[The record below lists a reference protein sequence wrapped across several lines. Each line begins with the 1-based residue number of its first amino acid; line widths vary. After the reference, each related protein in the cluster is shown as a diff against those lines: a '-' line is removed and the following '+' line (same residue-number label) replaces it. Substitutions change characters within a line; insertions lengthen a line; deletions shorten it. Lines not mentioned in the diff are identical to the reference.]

1 MNSGNRTLV
10 SAVLLCLALV
20 LLSAFVFVGAP
31 KQAERPWLDA
41 ALAAAEWIGST
52 EVKAEAGVAWPAD
65 PGETDTVQENLY
77 SGTPGVVLFFIE
89 AWSST
94 GEVRYLDTA
103 SAGAEHLLAVLEGE
117 QGCGLYEGVAGIGFA
132 LEEAYRATG
141 RKDFRE
147 GALRCLR
154 LIEERAVEAGAGVEW
169 GGTTDVISGAA
180 GTGLF
185 LLYAAG
191 EMEQPEALELA
202 AAAGRRLAEVAIET
216 EGGLKWAMHPEYP
229 RLMPNFS
236 HGTAGVCYFLTRLHE
251 ATGDEEFLRAAIAGA
266 RYLQSIAVTDGG
278 ACLVF
283 HHEPDGTDLFYLG
296 WCHGPVG
303 TARLFVELARA
314 TGEAEWREWA
324 ERCARGI
331 LDSGI
336 PKQQTPGFWNNV
348 SVCCGSA
355 GVAEFFL
362 DMHAEFGKEE
372 YLDFAREVAEDM
384 VARGTREGGGLKW
397 VQAEHR
403 TMPEF
408 LVAQT
413 GYMQGAA
420 GIGTVLLRLDAHQ
433 RGADWRIRFPDS
445 PF

>member
-1 MNSGNRTLV
+1 MF
-10 SAVLLCLALV
+10 CLALA
-20 LLSAFVFVGAP
+20 LLSALVVAGAP
-31 KQAERPWLDA
+31 QESERPWLDA
-41 ALAAAEWIGST
+41 AMAAAEWIGST
-52 EVKAEAGVAWPAD
+52 EVEAEGGAAWPAD
-65 PGETDTVQENLY
+65 PDDTGTVQENLY

-94 GEVRYLDTA
+94 GEVRFLD
-103 SAGAEHLLAVLEGE
+103 SAARGAEHLLTVIEGQE
-117 QGCGLYEGVAGIGFA
+117 SSGLYEGLGGIGFA
-132 LEEAYRATG
+132 LEEAYKATG
-141 RKDFRE
+141 KKEFRD
-147 GALRCLR
+147 GALCCLQ
-154 LIEERAVEAGAGVEW
+154 LIREKAVTAGAGVEW
-169 GGTTDVISGAA
+169 DGTTDVISGAA

-185 LLYAAG
+185 LLYAAS
-191 EMEQPEALELA
+191 EMEEPSALELA
-202 AAAGRRLAEVAIET
+202 AAAGRRLMEVGIET

-236 HGTAGVCYFLTRLHE
+236 HGTAGVCYFLARLHE
-251 ATGDEEFLRAAIAGA
+251 ATGEEAFLEAALRGA
-266 RYLQSIAVTDGG
+266 RYLQSVAITDGG
-278 ACLVF
+278 VCLVF
-283 HHEPDGTDLFYLG
+283 HNEPDGTDLCYLG

-303 TARLFVELARA
+303 TARLFIELSRI

-348 SVCCGSA
+348 GVCCGSA

-362 DMHAEFGKEE
+362 DMYNEFGKEE
-372 YLDFAREVAEDM
+372 YLDFAVEVAADM
-384 VARGTREGGGLKW
+384 VAKGTSEGGGMKW

-403 TMPEF
+403 KMPEF

-420 GIGTVLLRLDAHQ
+420 GIGTVLLRLDANR
-433 RGADWRIRFPDS
+433 RGADWRIRFPDT